1 LETTKNKSWK
11 PVFAAVIAL
20 GLIMAN
26 PLSASATTLTWFNGD
41 TALNSTHESIKRP
54 MDGGT
59 LTAEL
64 GQVTARATVRNV
76 NSYEGYG
83 GVSYSFNSLN
93 TSTYCQVRYPVNPST
108 IGPSNLHC
116 QYHY

>member
-1 LETTKNKSWK
+1 LEKTKNKSWK
-11 PVFAAVIAL
+11 PVLAAVLVL
-20 GLIMAN
+20 GWIMAN

-41 TALNSTHESIKRP
+41 TALNVTHESIKRP

-59 LTAEL
+59 LKAQLSE
-64 GQVTARATVRNV
+64 VTARATVRGV

-83 GVSYSFNSLN
+83 GVSYTFTSVN
-93 TSTYCQVRYPVNPST
+93 TSAYCQVRYPVNPSV
-108 IGPSNLHC
+108 IGPSNLLC